1 MNKLI
6 VSKEGLNYIQ
16 LTEEEI
22 AELEKQK
29 LEEEEQKRQEEEKKQ
44 EEEANRPPTLEE
56 EVSILKEENISML
69 EDVVN
74 NSYRLTLLELGL

>member
-6 VSKEGLNYIQ
+6 VSKEGMNYIK

-29 LEEEEQKRQEEEKKQ
+29 IEEEQKQEEIK
-44 EEEANRPPTLEE
+44 RSPTLEE